1 MTTTV
6 GVDIGGSSILAV
18 AYDESGNILGRHRA
32 RISADAGCQVARS
45 AVAAVAALGLDEY
58 EAVGIGVPGQVDPET
73 GQVTM
78 ALNLGIGT
86 EPCDLAVLIEE
97 DLGAPVS
104 VENDV
109 RAAAMGAH
117 ESFRLAGDPVKSLT
131 LVAIGTGISAGVVV
145 DGVLIRGSRGMAG
158 EIGHVVI
165 EESGAPCRCGQR
177 GCLEAVAAG
186 PAIARSWPAGPTGT
200 AASALFRSAADGD
213 PAAEKVAMRIAD
225 HLTTALA
232 WLAAAYDTEV
242 LVLAGG
248 VAEAGDPFL
257 GIVRESVARRG
268 AVSELAA
275 RRLRP
280 AQVTLANVDDPPGP
294 RGSAEL
300 ARRQLHQVRV
310 APAGKA
316 SNAK

>member
-1 MTTTV
+1 MTTSV

-18 AYDESGNILGRHRA
+18 AYDEAGNIVGRHRA
-32 RISADAGCQVARS
+32 RNSSDGCEVARS
-45 AVAAVAALGLDEY
+45 ASAAVSALGLDDFA
-58 EAVGIGVPGQVDPET
+58 AVGIGVPGQVDPQT

-78 ALNLGIGT
+78 AVNLGIGT
-86 EPCDLAVLIEE
+86 EPCDLAVMVEE
-97 DLGAPVS
+97 DLGVPVS

-117 ESFRLAGDPVKSLT
+117 ESLRLAGNPAQSLT

-145 DGVLIRGSRGMAG
+145 DGVMIRGSQGMAG
-158 EIGHVVI
+158 EIGHVVV
-165 EESGAPCRCGQR
+165 EESGALCRCGQR
-177 GCLEAVAAG
+177 GCLEAIAAG
-186 PAIARSWPAGPTGT
+186 PAIARSWPAGPTGS
-200 AASALFRSAADGD
+200 AASALFRSAASGD

-225 HLTTALA
+225 HLTTALV
-232 WLAAAYDTEV
+232 WMAAAYDTEV
-242 LVLAGG
+242 FVLAGG

-294 RGSAEL
+294 RGSAAL
-300 ARRQLHQVRV
+300 ARGHLRQVRV
-310 APAGKA
+310 APAGKKA

>member
-1 MTTTV
+1 MTITV

-18 AYDESGNILGRHRA
+18 AYDDAGDIVGRHRA
-32 RISADAGCQVARS
+32 RTSGDAGCQVARS
-45 AVAAVAALGLDEY
+45 AAAAVSALGLSHVD
-58 EAVGIGVPGQVDPET
+58 AVGIGVPGRVDPLT
-73 GQVTM
+73 GQVSM

-86 EPCDLAVLIEE
+86 EPCDLAVMVED
-97 DLGAPVS
+97 DLGVPVS

-109 RAAAMGAH
+109 RAAALGAH
-117 ESFRLAGDPVKSLT
+117 ESLRLAGNPVKSLT

-145 DGVLIRGSRGMAG
+145 DGVLIRGSQGMAG

-200 AASALFRSAADGD
+200 AASALFRSAAAGD
-213 PAAEKVAMRIAD
+213 PAAGKVAMRIAD
-225 HLTTALA
+225 HLATALV

-300 ARRQLHQVRV
+300 ARGQLHQVRV